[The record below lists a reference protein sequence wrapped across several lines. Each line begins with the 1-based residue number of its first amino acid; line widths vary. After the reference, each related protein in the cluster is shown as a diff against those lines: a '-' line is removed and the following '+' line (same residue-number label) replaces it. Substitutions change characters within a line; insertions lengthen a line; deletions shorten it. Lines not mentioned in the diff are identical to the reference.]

1 MKKTYIAPQLED
13 LGFTADSPLLTV
25 SNVSATLG
33 EDNFDIIGGDAS
45 DGDESDSRV
54 FFLWDVE

>member
-13 LGFTADSPLLTV
+13 LGFSVESPLLTV

-33 EDNFDIIGGDAS
+33 EDNFDIFGGDAA